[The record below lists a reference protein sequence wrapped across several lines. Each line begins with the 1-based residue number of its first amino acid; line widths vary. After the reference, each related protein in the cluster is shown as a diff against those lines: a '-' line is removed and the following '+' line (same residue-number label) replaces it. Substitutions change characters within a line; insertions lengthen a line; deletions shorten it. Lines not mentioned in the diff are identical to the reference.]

1 MALHNS
7 NTKNNDISTQTIS
20 LNSKVFALSFLAI
33 ICTFAFG
40 CGFFCMY
47 DDGSESAEKSYN
59 FEKQKLL
66 EQLELKNSD
75 LKKTI
80 KSTNKNLP
88 FIGNSKVY
96 NSEIKYFSA
105 PVKRQLKNDDV
116 INFDNINYESAESSV
131 SNNTNDSAN
140 KSKIEKRKVS
150 LDEQFK
156 QAVKETGNENFF
168 KKNDDNLPVPAAL
181 PLTDLPANILD
192 KIPEFVYNAHN
203 YSTDASRRSII
214 LNGKKLK
221 EGSRYQNIEILEI
234 QQNHVIMRVDSQS
247 FSQKALDDYRK

>member
-96 NSEIKYFSA
+96 NSEIK
-105 PVKRQLKNDDV
+105 
-116 INFDNINYESAESSV
+116 
-131 SNNTNDSAN
+131 
-140 KSKIEKRKVS
+140 
-150 LDEQFK
+150 
-156 QAVKETGNENFF
+156 
-168 KKNDDNLPVPAAL
+168 
-181 PLTDLPANILD
+181 
-192 KIPEFVYNAHN
+192 
-203 YSTDASRRSII
+203 
-214 LNGKKLK
+214 
-221 EGSRYQNIEILEI
+221 
-234 QQNHVIMRVDSQS
+234 
-247 FSQKALDDYRK
+247 